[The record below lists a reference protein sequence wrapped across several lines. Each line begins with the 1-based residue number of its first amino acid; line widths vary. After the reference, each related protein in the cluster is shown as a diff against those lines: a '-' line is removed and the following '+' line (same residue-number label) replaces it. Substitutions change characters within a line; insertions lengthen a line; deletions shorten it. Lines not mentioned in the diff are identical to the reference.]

1 MVKVLEGDKLRELE
15 CLLGK
20 GIYKGYTLERMLR
33 EAPDAHYYLE
43 QDGEVVACASIWTHT
58 DMVDEKGV
66 RAGAIGHFEAMTG
79 EGAKEILELACR
91 RLKEEGASYMIGP
104 IDGSTWNSYRLVTY
118 SDGSMPFLME
128 PQYKE
133 GYSRWLE
140 EAGFKPTYLYFST
153 KETIEEAWQQEPLEE
168 DKETLGDETLLLHN
182 EDSKLAQNKSSADI
196 IVEKVNLQQLEEVL
210 DSIYEISIQSF
221 KQNLFYKPIDREAF
235 KAMYRSYQ
243 QFLVADLILVA
254 KKGDKPVGFIFSLPN
269 YLDSTRRSV
278 VIKTIAVLPEYRQ
291 EGIGKKLYEA
301 VTKEALKLEFREF
314 ITALIYKENN
324 SQRLCDGGKVIREYT
339 LFRKELNH
347 ESC

>member
-1 MVKVLEGDKLRELE
+1 MGYIEGRIKMIKVLEGEKLRELE

-20 GIYKGYTLERMLR
+20 GIYEGYTLERMLR

-43 QDGEVVACASIWTHT
+43 QEGEVVACASIWTHT
-58 DMVDEKGV
+58 DMGDEKGV

-91 RLKEEGASYMIGP
+91 RLKEEGDSYMIGP

-133 GYSRWLE
+133 GYSQWLE

-153 KETIEEAWQQEPLEE
+153 KETIEE
-168 DKETLGDETLLLHN
+168 TLGGETLLLHN
-182 EDSKLAQNKSSADI
+182 EDSKLAENKSSDDI
-196 IVEKVNLQQLEEVL
+196 IVEKVDLQQLEEVL
-210 DSIYEISIQSF
+210 DSIYEISIHSF
-221 KQNLFYKPIDREAF
+221 KQNLFYKPIEREAF
-235 KAMYRSYQ
+235 KTMYRSYQ

-278 VIKTIAVLPEYRQ
+278 VIKTIAVLPQYRQ

-301 VTKEALKLEFREF
+301 VTKEALKLEFREL